1 MCTVSTFPQK
11 LFRVHPV
18 LWIHSTQAV
27 PAANPCLRGAAGTAC
42 DSHQYCDYAVSA
54 WAVPVLQALSNQL
67 DVNESV
73 CRVV

>member
-54 WAVPVLQALSNQL
+54 
-67 DVNESV
+67 
-73 CRVV
+73 